1 VKGTVREAA
10 VADAAAV
17 ARVHLAAWR
26 AAYRGLVPD
35 AFLDSLNLGERTAR
49 WREQLTDRPRGQV
62 THVAEA
68 DGEIIGFVAGGA
80 CRDDD
85 ARAGD
90 GELYAIY
97 VDPGNWRRGVGGSL
111 ESACL
116 GALRERGFA
125 EVRLWVLEANAA
137 ARAFYERSGWA
148 ADGARDAHPF
158 GEQGLP
164 IVRYRR
170 PLTADR

>member
-1 VKGTVREAA
+1 MPGTVREATA
-10 VADAAAV
+10 RDAAAV

-35 AFLDSLNLGERTAR
+35 GYLDSLRLGERTAR
-49 WREQLTDRPRGQV
+49 WREQLTHRPLGQV

-68 DGEIIGFVAGGA
+68 GGEIVGFAAGGA
-80 CRDDD
+80 CRDEDS
-85 ARAGD
+85 RSEV

-97 VDPGNWRRGVGGSL
+97 VEPRSWRQGFGDLLQTACL
-111 ESACL
+111 ESM
-116 GALRERGFA
+116 RERGFA
-125 EVRLWVLEANAA
+125 EARLWVLEGNVA
-137 ARAFYERSGWA
+137 ARAFYEGSGWS
-148 ADGARDAHPF
+148 ADGARGTHRF

-170 PLTADR
+170 ALI